1 MQKVRLVQGVY
12 LAMRT
17 WVGGEV
23 TRCGGGGVPVQC
35 TGGPASLFSIL
46 PPVDFRKNEVTL
58 GLPVTALARL
68 SVWAQ
73 PTRRPGLKKSG
84 SG

>member
-1 MQKVRLVQGVY
+1 MQR
-12 LAMRT
+12 
-17 WVGGEV
+17 
-23 TRCGGGGVPVQC
+23 

-73 PTRRPGLKKSG
+73 PDSLVLNAKSG